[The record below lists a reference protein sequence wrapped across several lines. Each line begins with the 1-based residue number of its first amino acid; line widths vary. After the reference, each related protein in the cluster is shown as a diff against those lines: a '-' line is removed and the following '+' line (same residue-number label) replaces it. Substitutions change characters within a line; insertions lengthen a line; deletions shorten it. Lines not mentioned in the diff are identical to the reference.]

1 MSRRKHRRRPR
12 KRKQRNRKKLG
23 WLARLFRKV
32 ALMFFIVI
40 AVGLAKYGTVIW
52 VIRLLIWAFASAAG
66 EIVIEVAHA

>member
-1 MSRRKHRRRPR
+1 
-12 KRKQRNRKKLG
+12 LG